1 VGRIPA
7 LTRGDILGRM
17 RDGGPD
23 AALEGSLVRLRA
35 HEASD
40 YGGLNELFTDPE
52 VLEGIGF
59 AMPQSTQGY
68 REFVESIRGKDDRLL
83 LVIERLEDRQAVG
96 GCGLEAIEARNR
108 AAILGI
114 WIGKPYWNRG
124 YGTDA
129 MRTLCRFG
137 FRHMNL
143 QRIELNVFSVNPR
156 AVRVY
161 ERVGFKVEGTRRH
174 SQFVGGRYVDS
185 FVMGLLDEELT
196 E

>member
-1 VGRIPA
+1 
-7 LTRGDILGRM
+7 M
-17 RDGGPD
+17 RDSGPE

-40 YGGLNELFTDPE
+40 YGPLNELFTDPE

-59 AMPQSTQGY
+59 AMPQSRQGY
-68 REFVESIRGKDDRLL
+68 REFVESTHGKEDRLVF
-83 LVIERLEDRQAVG
+83 VIERLEDRQAVG
-96 GCGLEAIEARNR
+96 GCGLDAIEARNR
-108 AAILGI
+108 AAILGL
-114 WIGKPYWNRG
+114 WIGKPYWHRG

-156 AVRVY
+156 ALRVY
-161 ERVGFKVEGTRRH
+161 ERVGFKVEGTRRR

-185 FVMGLLDEELT
+185 FVMGLLSEELAG
-196 E
+196 

>member
-1 VGRIPA
+1 
-7 LTRGDILGRM
+7 M
-17 RDGGPD
+17 RDEGPD
-23 AALEGSLVRLRA
+23 AAMEGLLVRLRA

-40 YGGLNELFTDPE
+40 YGPLNELFTDHE
-52 VLEGIGF
+52 VMEGIGF
-59 AMPQSTQGY
+59 AMPQSSQGY
-68 REFVESIRGKDDRLL
+68 REFVQSTRGKDDRLH

-96 GCGLEAIEARNR
+96 GCSLEAIEARNR
-108 AAILGI
+108 AAVLGI

-143 QRIELNVFSVNPR
+143 QRIELHVFSVNPR

-161 ERVGFKVEGTRRH
+161 ERVGFKVEGTRRR

-185 FVMGLLDEELT
+185 YVMGLLAEELMD
-196 E
+196 